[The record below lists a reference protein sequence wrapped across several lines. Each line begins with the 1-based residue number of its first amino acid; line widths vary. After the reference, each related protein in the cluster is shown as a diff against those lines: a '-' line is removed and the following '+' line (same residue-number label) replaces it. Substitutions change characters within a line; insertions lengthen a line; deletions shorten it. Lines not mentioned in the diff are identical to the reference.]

1 MPHTGSEVNEFRETG
16 KTGFSHNWFPNN
28 MFQHLREGLFFLN
41 WSFWIFH
48 LKSQGMQF
56 VFQGVSLEFLQKF
69 QT

>member
-41 WSFWIFH
+41 WSFGIFK

-56 VFQGVSLEFLQKF
+56 VFKGVSLEFLQKF